1 MGEQLTA
8 RLGPLVEEF
17 PIVEALHGVGL
28 YQGIELSAP
37 SAAAHALC
45 ERLLELGV
53 IVQPTGPEMNVLKL
67 KPPLCITH
75 EDVELLRRRP
85 APGSG
90 RGLVVTPP
98 ALVLRSA
105 RLIDGTGAPAVEGAT
120 VVAEHGRIVSAG
132 GDGEPVPDGG
142 VDVDLGGRTLMPGLV
157 DAHIH
162 VTAFDMPRTRK
173 GQDVIAP
180 EVRHHL
186 ITAGLRRI
194 LRMGI
199 TTVRDV
205 GAFGD
210 HLLQARQAVR
220 LGAIPGPRILACGRI
235 VSATSA
241 GGRHF
246 AGMYREADGP
256 DEMRKATRE
265 QFRRGADFIKIMTT
279 GARSCELENSS
290 PLQMTRAEMA
300 AVVEEAH
307 RMGYRVAAHC
317 EGLDGTRMAIEE
329 GVDTIEHGLE
339 LHRAP
344 ELLDELARSDRVL
357 VPTLSCFFHISENSQ
372 SRWAPALV
380 ELAHRQL
387 EEAHRTVEAA
397 RRAGVR
403 LAMGFDSEPNGRSAL
418 ELVRLCRAGLH
429 ADGGHRGR
437 HRGQRHGM
445 RPRRPRWL
453 PRPWDGGRP
462 GGGRR

>member
-1 MGEQLTA
+1 MT
-8 RLGPLVEEF
+8 R
-17 PIVEALHGVGL
+17 
-28 YQGIELSAP
+28 
-37 SAAAHALC
+37 
-45 ERLLELGV
+45 
-53 IVQPTGPEMNVLKL
+53 
-67 KPPLCITH
+67 
-75 EDVELLRRRP
+75 
-85 APGSG
+85 
-90 RGLVVTPP
+90 P

-120 VVAEHGRIVSAG
+120 VVTEHGRIARAG
-132 GDGEPVPDGG
+132 AEGEPVPEGG

-157 DAHIH
+157 DAHVH
-162 VTAFDMPRTRK
+162 VTAFDMPRTGK
-173 GQDVIAP
+173 GQEAIAP

-186 ITAGLRRI
+186 ITAGLRRM

-241 GGRHF
+241 GGRLF

-344 ELLDELARSDRVL
+344 ELLDELAASDRVL
-357 VPTLSCFFHISENSQ
+357 VPTLSCFFHISENSE

-403 LAMGFDSEPNGRSAL
+403 LAMGFDSQPNGRSAL
-418 ELVRLCRAGLH
+418 ELVRLCRAGLTPMEGIVAATAGSAAACGLAGH
-429 ADGGHRGR
+429 VGSLVPGMAADLAVVDGDPLADPELLLDERRIWLVVQSGR
-437 HRGQRHGM
+437 AVAGAAMETELARL
-445 RPRRPRWL
+445 RPEEPGEEPPEDPVPAL
-453 PRPWDGGRP
+453 AGRP
-462 GGGRR
+462 LSPPG